1 MRRVVESIAPA
12 RMGSQFR
19 WLMLSSWV
27 SNFGD
32 GIVVAAGPLLVA
44 SQTHS
49 PLLVAAASFL
59 QYLPW
64 LLFGLYAG
72 VQADRLDR
80 RRLVIAG
87 NLARVAVLSALAVT
101 IFTGAVNIAVVLAA
115 MFLLGTAETLV
126 DTTTSTLLPMIVEP
140 ADLGVG
146 NARLMFGSITLNRLA
161 GPPIGA
167 ALFATGLAWPAV
179 TQAVCVALAALLV
192 ARLTLTHVPAR
203 EAHAPVRADIREGV
217 RWLWGHPPVRTLTLT
232 VVSFNVT
239 YGAAWS
245 VLVLYATHQLRMGEV
260 GFGIITTVGAVGG
273 VLGTAIYGWLEHRVG
288 MANIM
293 RGGLII
299 ETGTHLTMALT
310 RTPAVALVMFFVFGV
325 HEAAWGTTAVTIRQ
339 RAVPKEFQGRVG
351 SVYMTGVF
359 GGLVIGSALGGVIA
373 DHWGITGP
381 FWYAFVGSALILCA
395 IWRQLGHIAHAEH
408 QPEPAQSA

>member
-1 MRRVVESIAPA
+1 MRRAVEAIAPA
-12 RMGSQFR
+12 RMGGQFR

-32 GIVVAAGPLLVA
+32 GLVVAAGPLLVA
-44 SQTHS
+44 SQTDS
-49 PLLVAAASFL
+49 PLLVAAASML
-59 QYLPW
+59 QFLPW

-80 RRLVIAG
+80 RRLVILG
-87 NLARVAVLSALAVT
+87 NLARVVVLGLLAAT
-101 IFTGAVNIAVVLAA
+101 ILTGVVNIAVVLVA

-146 NARLMFGSITLNRLA
+146 NSRLMFGSITLNRLA

-167 ALFATGLAWPAV
+167 LLFASGLAWPAI
-179 TQAVCVALAALLV
+179 TQAVCVALAAMLV
-192 ARLTLTHVPAR
+192 ARITLTHVPSPT
-203 EAHAPVRADIREGV
+203 AHPPVRADVVEGL

-232 VVSFNVT
+232 VVTFNVT

-245 VLVLYATHQLRMGEV
+245 VLVLYATDHLGMGDV
-260 GFGIITTVGAVGG
+260 GFGILTTVGAVGG

-293 RGGLII
+293 RAGLII
-299 ETGTHLTMALT
+299 ETSTHLTLALT
-310 RTPAVALVMFFVFGV
+310 RTPAVALAVFFVFGI

-339 RAVPKEFQGRVG
+339 RAVPSEFQGRVG

-359 GGLVIGSALGGVIA
+359 GGLVIGSVLGGVIA
-373 DHWGITGP
+373 SHWGITGP
-381 FWYAFVGSALILCA
+381 FWFAFVGSALILCA
-395 IWRQLGHIAHAEH
+395 IWRQLGHIAHAE
-408 QPEPAQSA
+408 P